1 MKILVS
7 MKRVA
12 DPDNANKVKITADG
26 KQVTSE
32 GLEWKPNP
40 FDEYAVETALR
51 ILEDGVGSGKLRGEL
66 VVATIGPQEVTQ
78 QVRQC
83 LAMGADRGIIVEGA
97 DEQLDATV
105 VARALAKLVE
115 KEQPDLV
122 LVGKQAVDGDSNQVA
137 QILAEMLGWPQAT
150 FAGQIDT
157 PADLNRATVVREVD
171 GGAATVTVQFPAVIS
186 VDLRVVTPG
195 GVTNNVSPADKEYQ
209 EGPRYAS
216 LRGIMKAKKK
226 PIDSYSFG
234 DLGVDQTLRVS
245 ALAFEA
251 PPVRSAGVIVETVE
265 ELVQKLKDE
274 AKVI

>member
-1 MKILVS
+1 VKILVS

-40 FDEYAVETALR
+40 FDEYAVEAALR
-51 ILEDGVGSGKLRGEL
+51 MLEEGVGSGKLRGEL
-66 VVATIGPQEVTQ
+66 VVATIGPDEVTQ

-83 LAMGADRGIIVEGA
+83 LAMGADRGIIVTGN
-97 DEQLDATV
+97 DEDLDATV
-105 VARALAKLVE
+105 VARALHKLVD

-150 FAGQIDT
+150 FAGHLDT
-157 PADLNRATVVREVD
+157 PPELDRATVTREVD
-171 GGAATVTVQFPAVIS
+171 GGAATVTVTFPAVIS
-186 VDLRVVTPG
+186 IDLRVVTPG
-195 GVTNNVSPADKEYQ
+195 GVSNNVSPADKEYQ
-209 EGPRYAS
+209 DGPRYAS

-226 PIDSYSFG
+226 PIDKLSLD
-234 DLGVDQTLRVS
+234 DLGVDKTPRVATLK
-245 ALAFEA
+245 FET
-251 PPVRSAGVIVETVE
+251 PPARSAGVIVETVE

-274 AKVI
+274 AKVL

>member
-1 MKILVS
+1 MKILVP

-12 DPDNANKVKITADG
+12 DPDNANKVKISADG
-26 KQVTSE
+26 TSVSSE

-51 ILEDGVGSGKLRGEL
+51 VLEEGVGAGNLRGEV
-66 VVATIGPQEVTQ
+66 VVASIGPKDVTQ

-83 LAMGADRGIIVEGA
+83 LAMGANRGIIVEGD

-105 VARALAKLVE
+105 VARTLAKLVE

-122 LVGKQAVDGDSNQVA
+122 LMGKQAVDGDSNQVA
-137 QILAEMLGWPQAT
+137 QILAEMLGWPQST
-150 FAGQIDT
+150 FAGKIEV
-157 PADLNRATVVREVD
+157 PADLNEATVLREVD
-171 GGAATVTVQFPAVIS
+171 GGAVTMTVKLPAVLS
-186 VDLRVVTPG
+186 VDLRIVTPE
-195 GVTNNVSPADKEYQ
+195 GVKNNVAEGKEYP

-226 PIDSYSFG
+226 PIDTMTLD
-234 DLGVDQTLRVS
+234 DLGVDQTLRVKTIG
-245 ALAFEA
+245 FVA
-251 PPVRSAGVIVETVE
+251 PPARKAGIVVETVE

-274 AKVI
+274 AKVL